1 VEDITARYPCVVP
14 VRHGREDM
22 RGGEEM
28 RGRVEAK
35 GEVMREEKRERRRDV
50 VKMIALSDLLL
61 PILFMSNDK

>member
-1 VEDITARYPCVVP
+1 
-14 VRHGREDM
+14 M